1 MKRLYVYL
9 IMFTLVLAW
18 IGTGPGFAAAAPYEM
33 VPRITTEALNN
44 QLNEPALVILD
55 VRIPKHIE
63 ASTYKIMGAVL
74 VNPAGVDTW
83 SQFFDKDA
91 IFVLY

>member
-18 IGTGPGFAAAAPYEM
+18 IGIGSENAAAAAYAM
-33 VPRITTEALNN
+33 VPRISSEGLKDK
-44 QLNEPALVILD
+44 LNEPALVILD
-55 VRIPKHIE
+55 VRIPGHIE
-63 ASTYKIMGAVL
+63 ASTQKIKGAVW

>member
-1 MKRLYVYL
+1 MKKFYVYF
-9 IMFTLVLAW
+9 IMLTLVLAW
-18 IGTGPGFAAAAPYEM
+18 IGTGPEFSAAATYEM
-33 VPRITTEALNN
+33 VPRISTEALKN

-63 ASTYKIMGAVL
+63 ASTYKILGAVL

-91 IFVLY
+91 TFVLY

>member
-9 IMFTLVLAW
+9 IMLSVVLAW
-18 IGTGPGFAAAAPYEM
+18 IGTGPGFAVAVPNEM
-33 VPRITTEALNN
+33 VPRISVEALKA
-44 QLNEPALVILD
+44 QLNEPALVVLD
-55 VRIPKHIE
+55 VRIPRHIE

-91 IFVLY
+91 TFVLY